1 MKDLSS
7 LELIRLSIEIENQV
21 TQKGDLIPRPGKNLT
36 LFSISRYKGGNISYF
51 HRDIPNSIRDQIAA
65 LGAENALN
73 DYVTV
78 QQILSQHI
86 RCEET
91 FPGVGYYF
99 AKIPSPDSF
108 PDVVWHQG
116 CYVIKV
122 EGESVSWAWTSDSSE
137 VAVELAVETAP
148 DHRQVGYACQV
159 VSAWAY
165 HNMRDG
171 KVAFYS
177 HKVDNLA
184 SEILATDLGVLPYA
198 RVTTYAVKAETRKRL
213 IRFPIPDRNRSAA
226 NVQDPPGGGAH

>member
-1 MKDLSS
+1 MIGLST

-21 TQKGDLIPRPGKNLT
+21 TPKGDLIPRPGKNIT
-36 LFSISRYKGGNISYF
+36 LFSISRYDGGTISYF
-51 HRDIPNSIRDQIAA
+51 HQDIPNPIRDQIAN
-65 LGAENALN
+65 LDAENALN

-86 RCEET
+86 RCDET

-99 AKIPSPDSF
+99 ARIPSPDSF
-108 PDVVWHQG
+108 PDVVWYQG

-122 EGESVSWAWTSDSSE
+122 EGVPVSWAWTSDSSE
-137 VAVELAVETAP
+137 VAVELAVETESA
-148 DHRQVGYACQV
+148 HRRVGYARQV

-165 HNMRDG
+165 HNMQDG

-184 SEILATDLGVLPYA
+184 SEKLATDLEVMQYA
-198 RVTTYAVKAETRKRL
+198 RVTTYGVKLEA
-213 IRFPIPDRNRSAA
+213 
-226 NVQDPPGGGAH
+226 